1 MELII
6 ILGVA
11 VFSFYLGRTS
21 YSEIST
27 QLLIEN
33 ERENR
38 ITERIKKHFGGGN
51 IAKSCLGI
59 WHIEY
64 PYSNPLSEPL
74 SVVRT
79 KDLVQLLVLN
89 NASEVRDMYSESLEE
104 DGLSKLFEDS
114 LQEGFENFITE
125 ISDNKDDENLIKN
138 SDSNPSQAAPFYS
151 KCETTYSHE
160 SITYLENY
168 FLHDDSN

>member
-1 MELII
+1 MELIV

-21 YSEIST
+21 CSDIST
-27 QLLIEN
+27 QLLIDN

-38 ITERIKKHFGGGN
+38 IKERIKKHFGGGN

-74 SVVRT
+74 SVVST
-79 KDLVQLLVLN
+79 KDLVHLLLLN
-89 NASEVRDMYSESLEE
+89 NASEQRGMYSDSLDE

-114 LQEGFENFITE
+114 LQEGLNRPGGIR
-125 ISDNKDDENLIKN
+125 
-138 SDSNPSQAAPFYS
+138 
-151 KCETTYSHE
+151 
-160 SITYLENY
+160 Y
-168 FLHDDSN
+168 FLAS